1 MRNRKN
7 LILDAC
13 VLLNLLAT
21 GEIERILK
29 IAAQASMICVL
40 VQGESLYLRNE
51 ADVNE
56 TIPIDLEGL
65 IENRIINSC
74 DLETDDER
82 QMFVNLAIKLDDGEA
97 ASLAIALLRN
107 WHIAT
112 DDKKARKIFVEN
124 AKSEQQLTA
133 TSSLIKE
140 WAEKEKIDA
149 KTLKAVLM
157 KVEVTAHYFPS
168 SSDPNFQWW
177 NDILST
183 SE

>member
-21 GEIERILK
+21 GVIERILK
-29 IAAQASMICVL
+29 TAAQTSMICAL
-40 VQGESLYLRNE
+40 VQNESLYLRDE
-51 ADVNE
+51 LDVSE
-56 TIPIDLEGL
+56 TIPVDIEKL
-65 IENRIINSC
+65 IENGTINLC
-74 DLETDDER
+74 DLETDNER
-82 QMFVNLAIKLDDGEA
+82 QMFVNLAIKLNDGEA
-97 ASLAIALLRN
+97 ASLAIALSRN

-112 DDKKARKIFVEN
+112 DDKKARKIFLEN
-124 AKSEQQLTA
+124 AENGQQTTV
-133 TSSLIKE
+133 TSNLIKE
-140 WAEKEKIDA
+140 WAEKEKVSPE
-149 KTLKAVLM
+149 TLRKVLA
-157 KVEVTAHYFPS
+157 KVEIASHYFPA